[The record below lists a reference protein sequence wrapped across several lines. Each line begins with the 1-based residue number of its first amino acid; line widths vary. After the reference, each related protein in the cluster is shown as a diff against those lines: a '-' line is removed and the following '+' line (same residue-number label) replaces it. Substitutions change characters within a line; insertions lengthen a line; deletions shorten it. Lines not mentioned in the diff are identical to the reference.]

1 MNLEEEKIEAFWEWF
16 VQNDPR
22 IKKCIEDSN
31 APDRE
36 YIIENLN
43 NHILKIATL
52 TWDIGLDANDEWFFM
67 TSPNGV
73 KELLPI
79 CQRIMK
85 EAPLFLDW
93 KYYASK
99 PSLDW
104 DRTFTLYDQEMEVID
119 IDASNWSYILFYN
132 DDDELEIILEA
143 SNLEGIDED
152 TMNSAATV
160 FLNNEIGEKE
170 IIELVKEYTIVI
182 QLEEEDTQDKFSVSG
197 LKEHLFSD
205 E

>member
-1 MNLEEEKIEAFWEWF
+1 MNLEEEKIETFWQWF
-16 VQNDPR
+16 VQNDPL

-31 APDRE
+31 APDRD

-43 NHILKIATL
+43 NHILNIATI
-52 TWDIGLDANDEWFFM
+52 TWDIGMDANDEWFFM
-67 TSPNGV
+67 VSPNGV
-73 KELLPI
+73 EELLPI
-79 CQRIMK
+79 CERIMK

-99 PSLDW
+99 PALDW
-104 DRTFTLYDQEMEVID
+104 DRTFNLYDQEMEVID
-119 IDASNWSYILFYN
+119 IDASNWNYILFYN
-132 DDDELEIILEA
+132 DDEQLEIILEA

-160 FLNNEIGEKE
+160 FLNNEIGEKK
-170 IIELVKEYTIVI
+170 IIELIKKYTIVT
-182 QLEEEDTQDKFSVSG
+182 QLEEEDAQDKFAVSG
-197 LKEHLFSD
+197 LKEHLMSD